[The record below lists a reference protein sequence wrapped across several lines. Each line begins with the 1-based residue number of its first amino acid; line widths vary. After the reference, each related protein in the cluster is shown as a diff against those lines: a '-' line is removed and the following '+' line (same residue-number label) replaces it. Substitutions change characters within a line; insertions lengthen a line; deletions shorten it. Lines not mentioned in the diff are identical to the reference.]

1 MMKKLTQMFFTAM
14 LLMVCSN
21 TTTPAQDESL
31 QLSVRRTWGYAGF
44 NKGINGHFSFSV
56 RGPQNLQRVQYLLDG
71 DVVLEVSE
79 PPFRFK
85 LNTNDY
91 ENGVHTLKAVGI
103 LSDGTWISSKDVTR
117 EFVPPLSVHLFRG
130 LGLILVIPLVI
141 FGIIDLVLKAIGMWK
156 AARRSQTAWFVCLLI
171 FNTLC
176 ILPVIYFLTGGKK
189 PETLRKNAG

>member
-1 MMKKLTQMFFTAM
+1 MHKAQVIFTAI
-14 LLMVCSN
+14 LLLICSN
-21 TTTPAQDESL
+21 TAALAQDESL

-44 NKGINGHFSFSV
+44 NKDINGHFSFSI
-56 RGPQNLQRVQYLLDG
+56 RGPVNLQRVRYLLDG

-91 ENGVHTLKAVGI
+91 ENGVHTLRAVGI
-103 LSDGTWISSKDVTR
+103 LSDGTRISSKDFTR
-117 EFVPPLSVHLFRG
+117 EFVPPVSTRLFKG
-130 LGLILVIPLVI
+130 WVPILLIPLI
-141 FGIIDLVLKAIGMWK
+141 IIGITDIVLKGIGMWK
-156 AARRSQTAWFVCLLI
+156 AARRSQAGWFVCLLI

-189 PETLRKNAG
+189 PETL

>member
-1 MMKKLTQMFFTAM
+1 MRKTQVFVTAV
-14 LLMVCSN
+14 LLMVCSY
-21 TTTPAQDESL
+21 TTILAQDESL

-44 NKGINGHFSFSV
+44 NKDINGHFSFSV
-56 RGPQNLQRVQYLLDG
+56 RGPENLQKVQYLLDG
-71 DVVLEVSE
+71 EVVLEVSE

-103 LSDGTWISSKDVTR
+103 LSDGTRISSKDFTR
-117 EFVPPLSVHLFRG
+117 EFVPPLSAHLFRG
-130 LGLILVIPLVI
+130 LWPILLIPLVI
-141 FGIIDLVLKAIGMWK
+141 IVIIDIVLKAIGMWR

-176 ILPVIYFLTGGKK
+176 ILPVIYFLTGSKK
-189 PETLRKNAG
+189 TETLEKNTG